1 MASLQ
6 LFHTSGKDVFMLS
19 PKIDVSGAKVLVV
32 DDMPA
37 NLDVIYKS
45 LRTEGYQVLV
55 ATDGETG
62 LKVAEQEKPD
72 LVLLDVMLPGL
83 DGFEVCEK
91 MKADAGMQDIPV
103 IFITAQYDMPDVA
116 KAYQMGAA
124 DYVRKPFLK
133 EEIMV
138 RIRTQL
144 ENVFLDR
151 ALTEEKARRE

>member
-1 MASLQ
+1 
-6 LFHTSGKDVFMLS
+6 MLS
-19 PKIDVSGAKVLVV
+19 PKIDLKDAKVLVV

-62 LKVAEQEKPD
+62 LKVAAQEKPD
-72 LVLLDVMLPGL
+72 LILLDVMLPGL
-83 DGFEVCEK
+83 NGFEVCERL
-91 MKADAGMQDIPV
+91 KAESDLQDIPV
-103 IFITAQYDMPDVA
+103 VFITGQYEMPDVA
-116 KAYQMGAA
+116 RAYEMGAV

-133 EEIMV
+133 VEMMV

-144 ENVFLDR
+144 ENVFF
-151 ALTEEKARRE
+151 ARNWAEGNARLG